1 VREAE
6 LTLEGVPEAQPRG
19 VGWRTLIRRRM
30 MGVIGVAI
38 LIFLGLVATV
48 GPYLVPY
55 DPYSQ
60 DADSFVRP
68 NLEHPFGTD
77 KLGRDVLAR
86 VVYGA
91 RISLGIGFAAV
102 AIGVLGG
109 SLLGVV
115 SAYFGGAIDYVS
127 QRIVEVILAFP
138 LLVLLLV
145 IVAAVG
151 PSIQNVIFIMGTV
164 MIPIMSRVVR
174 SIVYSEKEQPYI
186 EAARALG
193 ATNTR
198 ILFIHLFP
206 SVFPLAAILAS
217 LTLGGMI
224 LAEASLSFL
233 GLGVPPPNPSWG
245 ADMSGNA
252 RDYFQHAPWLAIFPG
267 LALSLTILGANLL
280 AESVRDIVDP
290 FAKQSGPGR

>member
-6 LTLEGVPEAQPRG
+6 LTLTGMPEARPRR
-19 VGWRTLIRRRM
+19 VSWRTFARRRV
-30 MGVIGVAI
+30 MGLTGAAI
-38 LIFLGLVATV
+38 LVFLGLVAV
-48 GPYLVPY
+48 AGPYLVPH

-60 DADSFVRP
+60 DAASLERP
-68 NLEHPFGTD
+68 TLEHPFGTD

-86 VVYGA
+86 VVYGS

-102 AIGVLGG
+102 SIAVLGG
-109 SLLGVV
+109 ALLGVV
-115 SAYFGGAIDYVS
+115 SAYFGGWIDYIA

-145 IVAAVG
+145 IAAAVG
-151 PSIQNVIFIMGTV
+151 PSIKNVIFIMGVVT
-164 MIPIMSRVVR
+164 IPIMSRVVR
-174 SIVYSEKEQPYI
+174 SIVYSEKEQPYV
-186 EAARALG
+186 EAARSLG
-193 ATNTR
+193 AGNAR
-198 ILFIHLFP
+198 ILFIHLLP
-206 SVFPLAAILAS
+206 SVIPLAAILAS
-217 LTLGGMI
+217 LALGGMI

-233 GLGVPPPNPSWG
+233 GMGVPPPNPSWG

-290 FAKQSGPGR
+290 FAKQAGPGR

>member
-6 LTLEGVPEAQPRG
+6 LTLEGAPETRPHR
-19 VGWRTLIRRRM
+19 VGWRTLARRHM
-30 MGVIGVAI
+30 MGVAGAAI
-38 LIFLGLVATV
+38 LVFLAAVAV
-48 GPYLVPY
+48 AGPYLVPY
-55 DPYSQ
+55 NPYSQ
-60 DADSFVRP
+60 NSASFLRP
-68 NLEHPFGTD
+68 SLEHPFGTD

-86 VVYGA
+86 VVYGS
-91 RISLGIGFAAV
+91 RTSLGIGFAAV
-102 AIGVLGG
+102 SIGVLGG
-109 SLLGVV
+109 TLLGVA

-145 IVAAVG
+145 IAAAVG
-151 PSIQNVIFIMGTV
+151 PSIKNVIFIMGIV

-186 EAARALG
+186 EAARSLG
-193 ATNTR
+193 ASNAR
-198 ILFIHLFP
+198 ILFIHLLP
-206 SVFPLAAILAS
+206 SVIPLAAILAS

-233 GLGVPPPNPSWG
+233 GMGVPPPNPSWG

-267 LALSLTILGANLL
+267 VALSLTILGANLL

-290 FAKQSGPGR
+290 FAKQWGPGR

>member
-6 LTLEGVPEAQPRG
+6 LMLTGVPEERPHG
-19 VGWRTLIRRRM
+19 VRWRTLARRHM
-30 MGVIGVAI
+30 MGVTGAAI
-38 LIFLGLVATV
+38 LVFLGLVAVV
-48 GPYLVPY
+48 GPYLVPHG
-55 DPYSQ
+55 PYAQ
-60 DADSFVRP
+60 DAGSFERP
-68 NLEHPFGTD
+68 SLEHPFGTD

-86 VVYGA
+86 VVYGS

-102 AIGVLGG
+102 SIGVLGG
-109 SLLGVV
+109 CLLGVA

-127 QRIVEVILAFP
+127 QRVVEVILAFP

-151 PSIQNVIFIMGTV
+151 PSIKNVIFIMGIV

-193 ATNTR
+193 ASNRR

-267 LALSLTILGANLL
+267 LALSITILGANLL

>member
-6 LTLEGVPEAQPRG
+6 LTLTGVPEERPHR
-19 VGWRTLIRRRM
+19 VGWQTLARRHM
-30 MGVIGVAI
+30 MGVVGAAI
-38 LIFLGLVATV
+38 LVFLGLVAV
-48 GPYLVPY
+48 AGPYLVPH

-60 DADSFVRP
+60 DAASFERP
-68 NLEHPFGTD
+68 SLQHPFGTD

-102 AIGVLGG
+102 SIGVLGG

-151 PSIQNVIFIMGTV
+151 PSIQNVIFIMGIV

-193 ATNTR
+193 ASNAR

>member
-1 VREAE
+1 MREAE
-6 LTLEGVPEAQPRG
+6 LTLKGVPEARPRR
-19 VGWRTLIRRRM
+19 VGWRTLARRRV
-30 MGVIGVAI
+30 MGVAGVAI
-38 LIFLGLVATV
+38 LLFLGLVAV
-48 GPYLVPY
+48 AGPYLVRY

-60 DADSFVRP
+60 EAASFERP
-68 NLEHPFGTD
+68 SLEHPFGTD

-86 VVYGA
+86 VVYGS

-102 AIGVLGG
+102 SIGVLGG
-109 SLLGVV
+109 TLLGVA

-151 PSIQNVIFIMGTV
+151 PSIKNVIFIMGTV

-193 ATNTR
+193 ASNAR

-206 SVFPLAAILAS
+206 SVLPLAAILAS

-290 FAKQSGPGR
+290 FAKQAGPGR

>member
-1 VREAE
+1 MG
-6 LTLEGVPEAQPRG
+6 LTGA
-19 VGWRTLIRRRM
+19 
-30 MGVIGVAI
+30 AI
-38 LIFLGLVATV
+38 LVFLVLVAAV
-48 GPYLVPY
+48 GPYLTPH

-60 DADSFVRP
+60 DADALERP
-68 NLEHPFGTD
+68 SLEHPFGTD

-86 VVYGA
+86 VVYGS

-102 AIGVLGG
+102 SIGVLGG
-109 SLLGVV
+109 TLLGVA
-115 SAYFGGAIDYVS
+115 SAYFGGAIDYLS

-145 IVAAVG
+145 IAAAVG
-151 PSIQNVIFIMGTV
+151 PSIKNVIFIMGIV
-164 MIPIMSRVVR
+164 MIPTMSRVVR
-174 SIVYSEKEQPYI
+174 SIVYPEKEQPYI
-186 EAARALG
+186 EAARSLG
-193 ATNTR
+193 ATNAR
-198 ILFIHLFP
+198 ILFIHVLP
-206 SVFPLAAILAS
+206 SVIPLAAILAS

-233 GLGVPPPNPSWG
+233 GMGVPPPNPSWG

-290 FAKQSGPGR
+290 FAKQAGPGR

>member
-6 LTLEGVPEAQPRG
+6 LTLTEVPEERPHRA
-19 VGWRTLIRRRM
+19 GWQTLARRHM
-30 MGVIGVAI
+30 MGVVGAAI
-38 LIFLGLVATV
+38 LVFLGLVAAV
-48 GPYLVPY
+48 GPYLVPH

-60 DADSFVRP
+60 DAASLQRP
-68 NLEHPFGTD
+68 SLDHPFGTD
-77 KLGRDVLAR
+77 RLGRDVLAR

-91 RISLGIGFAAV
+91 RTSLEIGFAAV
-102 AIGVLGG
+102 SIGVLGG

-115 SAYFGGAIDYVS
+115 SAYFGGAIDYLL

-145 IVAAVG
+145 IVAVVG
-151 PSIQNVIFIMGTV
+151 PSIQNVIFIMGIV

-186 EAARALG
+186 EAARAVG
-193 ATNTR
+193 ASNAR

-206 SVFPLAAILAS
+206 SVIPLAVILAS

-267 LALSLTILGANLL
+267 LALSITILGANLL

-290 FAKQSGPGR
+290 FARQWGAGR

>member
-1 VREAE
+1 
-6 LTLEGVPEAQPRG
+6 
-19 VGWRTLIRRRM
+19 M
-30 MGVIGVAI
+30 MGVVGAAI
-38 LIFLGLVATV
+38 LVFLVLVAVV
-48 GPYLVPY
+48 GPYLVPH

-60 DADSFVRP
+60 DARSFERP
-68 NLEHPFGTD
+68 SLEHPFGTD

-102 AIGVLGG
+102 SIGVLGG

-151 PSIQNVIFIMGTV
+151 PSIQNVIFIMGIV
-164 MIPIMSRVVR
+164 MIPIMARVVR

-193 ATNTR
+193 ASNTR

-206 SVFPLAAILAS
+206 SVLPLAAILAS

-290 FAKQSGPGR
+290 FAKQWGPGR

>member
-6 LTLEGVPEAQPRG
+6 LTLTGVPEERPHR
-19 VGWRTLIRRRM
+19 VGWQTLARRHM
-30 MGVIGVAI
+30 MGVVGATI
-38 LIFLGLVATV
+38 LVFLGLVAVV
-48 GPYLVPY
+48 GPYLVPH

-60 DADSFVRP
+60 EARSFERP
-68 NLEHPFGTD
+68 SLEHPFGTD

-86 VVYGA
+86 VVSGA

-102 AIGVLGG
+102 SIGVLGG

-127 QRIVEVILAFP
+127 QRIVEVVLAFP

-151 PSIQNVIFIMGTV
+151 PSIKNVIFIMGIV

-193 ATNTR
+193 ASNKR
-198 ILFIHLFP
+198 ILFVHLFP
-206 SVFPLAAILAS
+206 SVLPLAVILAS

-290 FAKQSGPGR
+290 FAKQWGPGR

>member
-1 VREAE
+1 VREAG
-6 LTLEGVPEAQPRG
+6 LTLEEVPEAQPRG
-19 VGWRTLIRRRM
+19 VGWRTLARRRL
-30 MGVIGVAI
+30 MGVVGVAI
-38 LIFLGLVATV
+38 LLFLVLVAVV

-55 DPYSQ
+55 GPYSQ
-60 DADSFVRP
+60 RFDSFIRP

-91 RISLGIGFAAV
+91 RTSLGIGFAAV
-102 AIGVLGG
+102 TIGVLGG

-115 SAYFGGAIDYVS
+115 SAYFGGVIDYIL
-127 QRIVEVILAFP
+127 QRIVEVVMAFP
-138 LLVLLLV
+138 LLVVLLV
-145 IVAAVG
+145 IVAVVG
-151 PSIQNVIFIMGTV
+151 PSIRNVILIMGIV
-164 MIPIMSRVVR
+164 MMPIMSRVVR

-186 EAARALG
+186 EAARSLG
-193 ATNTR
+193 ASNAR

-206 SVFPLAAILAS
+206 SVLPLAVILAS

-224 LAEASLSFL
+224 MAEASLSFL
-233 GLGVPPPNPSWG
+233 GMGVPPPNPSWG

-267 LALSLTILGANLL
+267 LALSITILGANLL

-290 FAKQSGPGR
+290 FAKQAGPGR

>member
-1 VREAE
+1 MG
-6 LTLEGVPEAQPRG
+6 LTGA
-19 VGWRTLIRRRM
+19 
-30 MGVIGVAI
+30 AI
-38 LIFLGLVATV
+38 LVFLGLVAV
-48 GPYLVPY
+48 AGPYLVPH

-60 DADSFVRP
+60 DARSLERP
-68 NLEHPFGTD
+68 TLEHPFGTD

-86 VVYGA
+86 VVYGS

-102 AIGVLGG
+102 SIAVLGG
-109 SLLGVV
+109 AFLGVV
-115 SAYFGGAIDYVS
+115 SAYFGGWIDYIV

-145 IVAAVG
+145 IAAAVG
-151 PSIQNVIFIMGTV
+151 PSIKNVIFIMGVVT
-164 MIPIMSRVVR
+164 IPIMSRVVR

-186 EAARALG
+186 EAARSLG
-193 ATNTR
+193 AGNAR
-198 ILFIHLFP
+198 ILFIHLLP
-206 SVFPLAAILAS
+206 SVIPLAAILAS

-233 GLGVPPPNPSWG
+233 GMGVPPPNPSWG

-267 LALSLTILGANLL
+267 LALSLTISGANLL

-290 FAKQSGPGR
+290 FAKQAGPGR

>member
-1 VREAE
+1 MREAG
-6 LTLEGVPEAQPRG
+6 LTLTGVPEERPRG
-19 VGWRTLIRRRM
+19 VGWRTLARRHM
-30 MGVIGVAI
+30 MGVVGAAI
-38 LIFLGLVATV
+38 LVFLGLVAV
-48 GPYLVPY
+48 AGPYLVPH

-60 DADSFVRP
+60 DARSFERP

-102 AIGVLGG
+102 SIGVLGG
-109 SLLGVV
+109 CLLGVV
-115 SAYFGGAIDYVS
+115 SAYFGGALDYVS

-151 PSIQNVIFIMGTV
+151 PSIKNVIFIMGIV

-186 EAARALG
+186 EAARAVG
-193 ATNTR
+193 AGNAR

-206 SVFPLAAILAS
+206 SVLPLAAILAS

>member
-1 VREAE
+1 
-6 LTLEGVPEAQPRG
+6 
-19 VGWRTLIRRRM
+19 M
-30 MGVIGVAI
+30 MGVVGAAI
-38 LIFLGLVATV
+38 LVFLGLVAV
-48 GPYLVPY
+48 AGPYLVPH

-60 DADSFVRP
+60 NAASFLRP
-68 NLEHPFGTD
+68 SLEHPFGTD

-102 AIGVLGG
+102 SIGVVGG
-109 SLLGVV
+109 CLLGVV

-151 PSIQNVIFIMGTV
+151 PSIQNVIFIMGIV

-186 EAARALG
+186 EAARAIG
-193 ATNTR
+193 ASNAR
-198 ILFIHLFP
+198 ILFVHLFP
-206 SVFPLAAILAS
+206 SVIPLAVILAS

-267 LALSLTILGANLL
+267 LALSITILGANLL